1 MAKPISFLLDSNI
14 WLERLLEQE
23 KSEEVGQLLATVPAH
38 QLGISDFSLHSIGVI
53 LFKLKRA
60 ELFNRFITDLF
71 SEGNVMLYRLS
82 VNEHVTLLD
91 VSSRYN
97 LDFDDSYQYQL
108 TKRNDLEFVTFDSDF
123 NRTDIM
129 PLSPL
134 TALELFRKL

>member
-1 MAKPISFLLDSNI
+1 MAKPINFLLDSNI

-108 TKRNDLEFVTFDSDF
+108 TKRNGLEFVTFDSDF
-123 NRTDIM
+123 N
-129 PLSPL
+129 
-134 TALELFRKL
+134 